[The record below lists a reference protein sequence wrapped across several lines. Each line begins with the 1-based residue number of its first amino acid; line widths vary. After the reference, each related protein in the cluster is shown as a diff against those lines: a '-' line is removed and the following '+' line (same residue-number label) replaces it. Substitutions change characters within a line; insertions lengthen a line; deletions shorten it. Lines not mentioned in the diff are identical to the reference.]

1 MLTLPPLVACR
12 LVRQNLSGKT
22 GRWRQIRRYLKRQ
35 IRPPQRYP
43 AAGFVQEKMNKSPTL
58 FSIMN
63 DSLKNSDDTKNGF
76 SNLRFPLT
84 IKKQLDDIDL

>member
-1 MLTLPPLVACR
+1 
-12 LVRQNLSGKT
+12 
-22 GRWRQIRRYLKRQ
+22 
-35 IRPPQRYP
+35 
-43 AAGFVQEKMNKSPTL
+43 
-58 FSIMN
+58 MN